1 MPKLTDILRPKPGAT
16 SKPDPFAGAEPPD
29 RPLPEDAL
37 PDRARKGRGAVSN
50 RPGRFEPGER
60 PREDDGWGADG
71 FAEALP
77 PLATIVQ
84 PDRSRS
90 VITFNESPDVG
101 FDRSINPYRGCEHGC
116 VYCFA
121 RPTHAYLGFSPGLDF
136 ETRLFAKND
145 APALLVKE
153 LAKPGYRPQPIGLG
167 TNTDPYQPIER
178 THKITRGIL
187 ETLDRYSHPVT
198 IVTKSALVVRDL
210 DILSRLAARRLVD
223 VSFSVTT
230 LDGELARK
238 LEPRAPQPR
247 LRLKA
252 METLASAGVPVGV
265 MAAPMIPALN
275 DQELEAILEA
285 AKAAGASMAGYVLLR
300 LPLEIK
306 DLFAE
311 WLAEHAPQRAKHV
324 LDLVRDTRG
333 GQLYRS
339 GFGERQRGTGAYAD
353 LLRQRFRLAVK
364 RLALDRRR
372 PPLRLDLF
380 QRPEPD
386 SPQLRLF

>member
-1 MPKLTDILRPKPGAT
+1 M
-16 SKPDPFAGAEPPD
+16 
-29 RPLPEDAL
+29 
-37 PDRARKGRGAVSN
+37 
-50 RPGRFEPGER
+50 
-60 PREDDGWGADG
+60 
-71 FAEALP
+71 
-77 PLATIVQ
+77 
-84 PDRSRS
+84 
-90 VITFNESPDVG
+90 
-101 FDRSINPYRGCEHGC
+101 
-116 VYCFA
+116 
-121 RPTHAYLGFSPGLDF
+121 
-136 ETRLFAKND
+136 
-145 APALLVKE
+145 KE
-153 LAKPGYRPQPIGLG
+153 LSKPGYRPQPIGLG

-178 THKITRGIL
+178 SHRITRGIL

-306 DLFAE
+306 DLFSE
-311 WLAEHAPQRAKHV
+311 WLEEHAPQRAKHV

-339 GFGERQRGTGAYAD
+339 KFGERQRGTGAYAD
-353 LLRQRFRLAVK
+353 LLRQRFRLAAK

-386 SPQLRLF
+386 SPQLKLF